1 MITHAKIKF
10 KSRWNKWARRR
21 HASGN
26 PQTIDSR
33 NLYIFPSGFGWAYG
47 AVVMI
52 LLTSAINY
60 QINTIFLMTIL
71 LVMIGMLS
79 AYEAHANLLNLTF
92 QFVAV
97 EDAQQETPAKISLI
111 IRANTKN
118 RFGIALRIASQPET
132 RLEQIPPEGL
142 QFIIPIE
149 TVNRGYFPLPPI
161 IITSVF
167 PFDIFRVW
175 GYLYF
180 DEHYYVYPKPEDP
193 GFWPNPN
200 LDANKKSKNLAGDE
214 EFYDLKQVENPWQEP
229 KLISWKL
236 AAKGQGWYLKRMSS
250 NEVDYWLFKLNDLPS
265 RDIES
270 KLRNLSFWLQT
281 AEDNGLVY
289 GLELPSVTTPFS
301 RGKDHLQHCLRQL
314 ALFK

>member
-10 KSRWNKWARRR
+10 RARWDKWARRR
-21 HASGN
+21 QASGN

-33 NLYIFPSGFGWAYG
+33 NLYILPSGFGWAYG
-47 AVVMI
+47 AVVII

-79 AYEAHANLLNLTF
+79 AYEAHANLLNLSF
-92 QFVAV
+92 QFVAT
-97 EDAQQETPAKISLI
+97 EDAQQEIPAKITLI
-111 IRANTKN
+111 VRANTKN
-118 RFGIALRIASQPET
+118 RFGISLRIASQPET
-132 RLEQIPPEGL
+132 RLEQIPSEGL
-142 QFIIPIE
+142 QFIIPIK

-161 IITSVF
+161 IISSVF
-167 PFDIFRVW
+167 PFNIFGVW

-180 DEHYYVYPKPEDP
+180 DEHYYVYPKPVDP
-193 GFWPNPN
+193 GFWPNPS
-200 LDANKKSKNLAGDE
+200 LDANKNSKNIAGDE
-214 EFYDLKQVENPWQEP
+214 EFYDLKRVENPWLEP

-265 RDIES
+265 GDVES
-270 KLRNLSFWLQT
+270 KLQNLSYWLQT
-281 AEDNGLVY
+281 AEANGLIY
-289 GLELPSVTTPFS
+289 GLELTDSTTFS
-301 RGKDHLQHCLRQL
+301 RGKEHLQHCLRQL